1 MNEREI
7 ALLVRQALDRSAERL
22 PYRVTHRLA
31 ASRAEALTRVSEH
44 QPEMVPASALRVPAS
59 ALRPVRAGEAGAA
72 GAPPPL
78 RWRVAA
84 VVAPILIVGAGLA
97 GIALWDSWQR
107 ADDIA
112 AIEAAMLADDVP
124 IAAYADRGF
133 GVYLKNVSHGKNG
146 Q

>member
-1 MNEREI
+1 MNEPEI

-31 ASRAEALTRVSEH
+31 ASRATALAQVPVR
-44 QPEMVPASALRVPAS
+44 QPDTVPAS
-59 ALRPVRAGEAGAA
+59 ALRPARAGEAGVA
-72 GAPPPL
+72 GGPPPL
-78 RWRVAA
+78 SWRIAA

-97 GIALWDSWQR
+97 GISLWDSWQR

-112 AIEAAMLADDVP
+112 DIEAAMLADDVP

-133 GVYLKNVSHGKNG
+133 GVYLQNVSHNLKTVSHGDDR
-146 Q
+146 